1 MDIKELNQRYEEII
15 HSNRPENIKTNQ
27 LSMLM
32 TYMEGE
38 YQIPMLKNPEWESNN
53 RKVIALYRKI
63 SMSRV
68 FEE

>member
-1 MDIKELNQRYEEII
+1 MDLKEINNRYEEII
-15 HSNRPENIKTNQ
+15 HSDRPEDIKTNQ

-38 YQIPMLKNPEWESNN
+38 FSIPMLRNPKWESNN

-68 FEE
+68 FE

>member
-1 MDIKELNQRYEEII
+1 MDLKEINNRYEEII
-15 HSNRPENIKTNQ
+15 HSDRPEDIKTNQ

-38 YQIPMLKNPEWESNN
+38 FSIPMLRNPEWESNN

-68 FEE
+68 FE